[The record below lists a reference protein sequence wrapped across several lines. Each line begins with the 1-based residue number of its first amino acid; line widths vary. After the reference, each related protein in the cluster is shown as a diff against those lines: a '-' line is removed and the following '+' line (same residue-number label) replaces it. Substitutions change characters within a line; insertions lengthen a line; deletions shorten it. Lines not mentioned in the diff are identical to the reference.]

1 MTFCLTKSSEKSK
14 NSLIRGGLLTQFFKI
29 SKFSLIRGGYLP
41 EGFYFSIRCS
51 HKRIKFTK
59 TLERIFSFGQ
69 HQQQPRF
76 RVWFALWTYLEH
88 FPFVH
93 AIPNYQHHSWQPSSL
108 KTSLLLLWD
117 VKNVK
122 YCFHRRSTMRIMPAL
137 VFGGI
142 DSKGRFKSNTA
153 DG

>member
-1 MTFCLTKSSEKSK
+1 MVKRSQLVIVQ
-14 NSLIRGGLLTQFFKI
+14 IR
-29 SKFSLIRGGYLP
+29 FS
-41 EGFYFSIRCS
+41 
-51 HKRIKFTK
+51 K
-59 TLERIFSFGQ
+59 TLERVFNFGQ

-88 FPFVH
+88 VPFVH
-93 AIPNYQHHSWQPSSL
+93 GIHYYQYHSWQPSSL
-108 KTSLLLLWD
+108 KTSILLLWD

-122 YCFHRRSTMRIMPAL
+122 YCFHRRSTMWMMSEL
-137 VFGGI
+137 VFGKI